1 MIATFQRT
9 INSNVNC
16 NGIGLHSGVDVKMTL
31 LPAPTD
37 TGIVFI
43 RSDIGREK
51 GTIRANYKNVVD
63 ANLGTTIANEFGSK
77 VGTIEHLMAAIWGC
91 EIDNLFIEINAAE
104 VPIMDG
110 SSEPFIFL
118 IECAGVVSQ
127 EKPRKIFE
135 VLKKVSVTDKDKI
148 VSVEPAKEFSVD
160 LKIDFN
166 HIQIKK
172 QDFDF
177 HSDHTSFKNDLS
189 RARTFGF
196 EHEIESLHKMGL
208 AKGGSLDN
216 AIVVGTDV
224 ILNKNGLRYE
234 DEFVKHKTLDFI
246 GDIYLAEGYILGRF
260 TAFKS
265 GHAINNKM
273 LHALFSDE
281 SAWRLI

>member
-1 MIATFQRT
+1 MIASLQRT
-9 INSNVNC
+9 INSSVNC

-31 LPAPTD
+31 SPAPVD

-43 RSDIGREK
+43 RSDIGAKK
-51 GTIRANYKNVVD
+51 GTIKANYKNVVD
-63 ANLGTTIANEFGSK
+63 ANLGTTIANEFGAK
-77 VGTIEHLMAAIWGC
+77 VATIEHLMAAIWGC
-91 EIDNLFIEINAAE
+91 EIDNLIIEINAAE

-127 EKPRKIFE
+127 DRPRKIFE
-135 VLKKVSVTDKDKI
+135 ILKKVSVTDRDKF
-148 VSVEPAKEFSVD
+148 VSIEPAKEFSVD

-166 HIQIKK
+166 HSQIKK
-172 QDFDF
+172 QNFDF
-177 HSDHTSFKNDLS
+177 HSNHISFKNDLS

-196 EHEIESLHKMGL
+196 EHEIEALHKMGL

-216 AIVVGTDV
+216 AIVVGKDGIV
-224 ILNKNGLRYE
+224 NKNGLRYE

-246 GDIYLAEGYILGRF
+246 GDIYLAGGHILGRF